1 MKKELACLVIH
12 GIGRQEPDF
21 AKYLIAGVSK
31 QLQTFGRDPEG
42 GGMAVRL
49 LG

>member
-1 MKKELACLVIH
+1 MIT
-12 GIGRQEPDF
+12 
-21 AKYLIAGVSK
+21 GVSK